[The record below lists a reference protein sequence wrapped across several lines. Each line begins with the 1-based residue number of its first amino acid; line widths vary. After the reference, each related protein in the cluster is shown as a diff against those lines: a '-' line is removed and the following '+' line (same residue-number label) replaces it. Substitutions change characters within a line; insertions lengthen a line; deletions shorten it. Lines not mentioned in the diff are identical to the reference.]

1 MNYFKEQEEY
11 LISSLSN
18 DFDTPSVVAR
28 IFELSRDLN
37 KALNSRD
44 EETIKNNYYIIRNI
58 YGSVLGVFETNEQIQ
73 RNNIELNQL
82 MEIILNVRSALRE
95 EKLYNLSDYIRDN
108 LSKIGIEIKDTPEG
122 TKWS

>member
-1 MNYFKEQEEY
+1 
-11 LISSLSN
+11 
-18 DFDTPSVVAR
+18 
-28 IFELSRDLN
+28 
-37 KALNSRD
+37 
-44 EETIKNNYYIIRNI
+44 
-58 YGSVLGVFETNEQIQ
+58 
-73 RNNIELNQL
+73 